1 MTISYNWLSD
11 YLPETIAPTQLAKIL
26 TAIGLE
32 VESLEAFEKIKGN
45 LQGVVIGEVLTCEQ
59 HPNADKLKIT
69 TVNIGAAQPLTIVCG
84 ASNVAAGQKVA
95 VATIGT
101 TIYPTHGEPMTMKAA
116 KIRGQES
123 QGMICAEDELGLGT
137 SHAGIMV
144 LPNELVPGTPA
155 ADYFKPYS
163 DWIFEIGLTPNRMDA
178 MSHLGVA
185 RDVCAY
191 LTHHQKESKPQSPFT
206 NSFQTCF

>member
-1 MTISYNWLSD
+1 MSYNWLSD

-84 ASNVAAGQKVA
+84 ASN
-95 VATIGT
+95 
-101 TIYPTHGEPMTMKAA
+101 
-116 KIRGQES
+116 
-123 QGMICAEDELGLGT
+123 
-137 SHAGIMV
+137 
-144 LPNELVPGTPA
+144 
-155 ADYFKPYS
+155 
-163 DWIFEIGLTPNRMDA
+163 
-178 MSHLGVA
+178 
-185 RDVCAY
+185 
-191 LTHHQKESKPQSPFT
+191 
-206 NSFQTCF
+206 